1 MIGPGSD
8 KKRVE
13 KKCHVAAQTWSPK
26 WFGKS
31 KAAFYHPT
39 FGRQKLF
46 QCSNTDL
53 NQRFH
58 NDNETLV
65 VLHSFYY
72 LIPKIFGLY
81 EMFKAIT

>member
-1 MIGPGSD
+1 MIDLGPI
-8 KKRVE
+8 KERVE
-13 KKCHVAAQTWSPK
+13 KIKKCHVAAQTCSPK

-46 QCSNTDL
+46 QCPNTDL

-65 VLHSFYY
+65 VLHSFYH
-72 LIPKIFGLY
+72 LIPKIWPLRNV
-81 EMFKAIT
+81 